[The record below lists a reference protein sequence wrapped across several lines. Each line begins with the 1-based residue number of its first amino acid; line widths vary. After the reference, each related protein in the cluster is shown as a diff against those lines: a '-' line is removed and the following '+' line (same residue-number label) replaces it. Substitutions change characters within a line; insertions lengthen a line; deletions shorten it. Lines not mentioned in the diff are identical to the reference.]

1 MAYVNVETLLAAGI
15 SPQWVTVTLDGE
27 PVTTAVA
34 ADDEN
39 GWVEVIIC
47 DQQGHAVVFGRGA
60 NRRFKTK
67 VLHGAVTI
75 EVRRPTPKE
84 KIDGLLG

>member
-1 MAYVNVETLLAAGI
+1 MAYISVETLTRAGI

-39 GWVEVIIC
+39 GWVEVVIC
-47 DQQGHAVVFGRGA
+47 DEGGRPVLFGGVGKERI
-60 NRRFKTK
+60 KTK
-67 VLHGAVTI
+67 VLHGTVVI
-75 EVRRPTPKE
+75 EVRRPKE
-84 KIDGLLG
+84 KIDRLLG